1 MKQPIIDILI
11 CVYLFISYFLLTM
24 LTTSPNV
31 SSDQSVAYDATAAA
45 AVHAE
50 VLAMLDDP
58 SVYSIL
64 NIGSVAF
71 MSGPS
76 TAATMNSNLEGDIA
90 AAIALGKT
98 NFVVI
103 GGGNFSDGKEGTTF
117 TGSKWIQA
125 AHTTYASHSKYGKL
139 SFHALSCVPHST
151 DDMVA
156 VWMEDSG
163 NDRTK
168 TYIVADSATARQEC
182 LAEYGSKADKV
193 YLNEGSVG
201 CLHEAYTLYVKNPT
215 MFNTKVK
222 INNCSWLI
230 ATVFPKMISDTNDY
244 DDVKLKKLHT
254 RLMTL

>member
-1 MKQPIIDILI
+1 
-11 CVYLFISYFLLTM
+11 M

-31 SSDQSVAYDATAAA
+31 LSDQSVAYDAVAASN
-45 AVHAE
+45 VHSK

-58 SVYSIL
+58 AVYSIL

-76 TAATMNSNLEGDIA
+76 TASTMNSNLKSDLDTA
-90 AAIALGKT
+90 VALGKT
-98 NFVVI
+98 KFVVI

-117 TGSKWIQA
+117 TGSNWIQS
-125 AHTTYASHSKYGKL
+125 AHTKYASHSKYGTL
-139 SFHALSCVPHST
+139 SFHAYSFVPHST

-156 VWMEDSG
+156 VWMEAGG

-168 TYIVADSATARQEC
+168 TYIVADTATARQEC

-244 DDVKLKKLHT
+244 DDAKLKELHT
-254 RLMTL
+254 RLQTL